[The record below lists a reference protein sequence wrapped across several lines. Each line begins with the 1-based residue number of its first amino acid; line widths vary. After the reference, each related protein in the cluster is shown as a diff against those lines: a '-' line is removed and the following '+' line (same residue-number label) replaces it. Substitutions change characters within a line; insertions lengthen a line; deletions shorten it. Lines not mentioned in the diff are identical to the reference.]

1 MKGLLIKVHLFFGYS
16 YSLIPKELRS
26 QVAKGEGTG
35 NIVARVPQ
43 NQHFQPFCDPI
54 FKFWSP
60 YCALCPSSD
69 CVAASY
75 F

>member
-54 FKFWSP
+54 FKLSRYLLYSLAMCDFLKT
-60 YCALCPSSD
+60 AK
-69 CVAASY
+69 